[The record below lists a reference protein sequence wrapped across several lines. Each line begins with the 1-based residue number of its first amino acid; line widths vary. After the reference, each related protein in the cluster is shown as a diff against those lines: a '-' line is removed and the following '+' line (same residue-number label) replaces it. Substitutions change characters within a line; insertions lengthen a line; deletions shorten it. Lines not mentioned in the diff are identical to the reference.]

1 MHLSRFSD
9 YSMRVL
15 MYLAVERGR
24 IVTIASIAA
33 TYKISENHLT
43 KVVHYLGQQG
53 YIETIRGKGGGVR
66 LTKPLTDINLGG
78 LVRGTEGNEGLLPCV
93 NGEGDCCIMP
103 VCRLIAILNESQQA
117 LYQVFDKYT
126 LADLVTDKV
135 PLSKLLGIA
144 HPA

>member
-24 IVTIASIAA
+24 VVTIASIAA

-53 YIETIRGKGGGVR
+53 YIETIRGKGGGMR
-66 LTKPLTDINLGG
+66 LTKSLTDINLGG
-78 LVRGTEGNEGLLPCV
+78 LVRGTEGNDGLLPCV
-93 NGEGDCCIMP
+93 NGEGNCCIMP
-103 VCRLIAILNESQQA
+103 VCRLIEILNESQQA

-135 PLSKLLGIA
+135 PLSKLLGTSRTA
-144 HPA
+144 

>member
-144 HPA
+144 RPA